1 MKSAVLTLLTIIIL
15 AGVTYGLLTKSQI
28 KNMNSTKNVSVSNLP
43 MVGVDGTYNI
53 LTTKSSVRWTG
64 GKKFIIN
71 YFDHGIIS
79 LKSAKAIF
87 SESNLTGG
95 EIVFD
100 MKSISTVST
109 GINGG
114 MDNLSKHLMSA
125 DFFDVEKYPESKYVI
140 TSVTKD
146 DEGVLFLQGDLTIK
160 EKTAPLSIPVS
171 LSLEKDGTVKISG
184 QASVDR
190 SIWEVK
196 YGSEK
201 FFKGL
206 GDKVI
211 NDIFTLDFDL
221 IAQKQ

>member
-1 MKSAVLTLLTIIIL
+1 
-15 AGVTYGLLTKSQI
+15 
-28 KNMNSTKNVSVSNLP
+28 
-43 MVGVDGTYNI
+43 
-53 LTTKSSVRWTG
+53 
-64 GKKFIIN
+64 
-71 YFDHGIIS
+71 
-79 LKSAKAIF
+79 
-87 SESNLTGG
+87 
-95 EIVFD
+95 
-100 MKSISTVST
+100 
-109 GINGG
+109 
-114 MDNLSKHLMSA
+114 MSA